1 MKYLILTESVMVL
14 GRSVLLILLIAGCN
28 TVTYTASCR
37 IGDDVCQRN
46 QNAQTLA
53 IIGQEAAALQ
63 LMCED
68 SNLRATLGDECAW
81 SGHDSR

>member
-1 MKYLILTESVMVL
+1 MVL
-14 GRSVLLILLIAGCN
+14 VRLLPVLFVAACN

-68 SNLRATLGDECAW
+68 KSIRDTLGDECAG

>member
-1 MKYLILTESVMVL
+1 MKYL
-14 GRSVLLILLIAGCN
+14 LLPLLLAACN

-37 IGDDVCQRN
+37 PDDAVCQRN

-68 SNLRATLGDECAW
+68 TDTKRVLSDKCAE
-81 SGHDSR
+81 R

>member
-1 MKYLILTESVMVL
+1 MVL

-68 SNLRATLGDECAW
+68 STIRSTLGEQC
-81 SGHDSR
+81 DSR

>member
-14 GRSVLLILLIAGCN
+14 GRSILLILLIAGCN

-68 SNLRATLGDECAW
+68 SNLRATLGDECAG

>member
-1 MKYLILTESVMVL
+1 MVL

-68 SNLRATLGDECAW
+68 RTIRSTLGEQCD
-81 SGHDSR
+81 SG

>member
-1 MKYLILTESVMVL
+1 MNFLNTT
-14 GRSVLLILLIAGCN
+14 ILLTVVLSGCS
-28 TVTYTASCR
+28 TLTYTASCR
-37 IGDDVCQRN
+37 VGDNVCQRN

-68 SNLRATLGDECAW
+68 RHIRDTLGDECAGT
-81 SGHDSR
+81 GHDSR

>member
-1 MKYLILTESVMVL
+1 MELVKLFL
-14 GRSVLLILLIAGCN
+14 LLILLAGCN

-37 IGDDVCQRN
+37 VGDDVCQRN

-68 SNLRATLGDECAW
+68 KSLRDTLGDECAG

>member
-1 MKYLILTESVMVL
+1 MVSVRLLT
-14 GRSVLLILLIAGCN
+14 VLLLAGCN

-37 IGDDVCQRN
+37 VGDDVCQRN

-63 LMCED
+63 LMCVD
-68 SNLRATLGDECAW
+68 STIRSTLGEQCA
-81 SGHDSR
+81 GR

>member
-1 MKYLILTESVMVL
+1 MAWVKTS
-14 GRSVLLILLIAGCN
+14 LLILLIAGCN

-68 SNLRATLGDECAW
+68 RTIRSTLGEQCD
-81 SGHDSR
+81 SG